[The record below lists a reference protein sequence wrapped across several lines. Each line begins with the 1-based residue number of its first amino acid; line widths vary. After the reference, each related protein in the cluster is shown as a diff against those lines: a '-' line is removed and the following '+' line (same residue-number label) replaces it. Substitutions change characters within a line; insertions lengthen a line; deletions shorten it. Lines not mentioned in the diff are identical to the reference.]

1 MFVHFLFHNIYTT
14 RLLAYIVCHI
24 PFQFLMAYQYDQICP
39 EAEPWYDE
47 LIEATESGMGT
58 PMQGIKALSKS
69 IKEISRIDEMSDI
82 TKSTSELLTGETFK
96 KAAMKKRLKALG
108 GKTDHKSVSQ
118 STLIH
123 GSDNDSFV
131 YDEDVKRFRH
141 SISMAASEVSRIQ
154 F

>member
-1 MFVHFLFHNIYTT
+1 
-14 RLLAYIVCHI
+14 
-24 PFQFLMAYQYDQICP
+24 
-39 EAEPWYDE
+39 
-47 LIEATESGMGT
+47 MGT

-141 SISMAASEVSRIQ
+141 SISMAASEVSHTLFQ
-154 F
+154 YFFGLTVFQ